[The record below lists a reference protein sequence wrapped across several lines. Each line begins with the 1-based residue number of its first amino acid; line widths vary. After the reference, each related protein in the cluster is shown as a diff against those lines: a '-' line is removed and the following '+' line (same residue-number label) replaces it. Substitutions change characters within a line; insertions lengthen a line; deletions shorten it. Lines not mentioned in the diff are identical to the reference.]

1 MAAGRQRYGAVDV
14 HYPASGGATAAL
26 VIAADQT
33 FAQILEEVIVRL
45 EHAQPYQPGQF
56 YLREL
61 PPIRAVLAAT
71 RPLDLLVID
80 GYVDLDPTGTPG
92 LGIHVHEHTGLPV
105 IGVAKTAFRNA
116 THAVPIHRGTAARP
130 LFITATGVPI
140 GDAAAFVKAMSGGH
154 RLPDALRR
162 ADALARG

>member
-33 FAQILEEVIVRL
+33 FARIMEEVIVRI

-61 PPIRAVLAAT
+61 PPIRAVPG
-71 RPLDLLVID
+71 RDQPL
-80 GYVDLDPTGTPG
+80 T
-92 LGIHVHEHTGLPV
+92 
-105 IGVAKTAFRNA
+105 F
-116 THAVPIHRGTAARP
+116 
-130 LFITATGVPI
+130 
-140 GDAAAFVKAMSGGH
+140 S
-154 RLPDALRR
+154 
-162 ADALARG
+162 